1 MWQVAY
7 AELLFLDTLW
17 PDFSRQDFDASDPR
31 LLPSRTALWR
41 RIGVK
46 NMGVSSL
53 ISTRM
58 ASAVVLGL
66 PVLLAAYFGS
76 PLFELMIALAA
87 AVLAWEWFG
96 LCGDGL
102 SRVIGYTQGAVLLI
116 ASGGRG
122 RFRIWPAIV
131 ALVLGTSAVLLV
143 SRGEPWVSA
152 GTIYLGLP
160 CVALIWLRNDTSAG
174 RNLVCWLIIVV
185 WAADT
190 GAYIGRSIGGPR
202 LAPGISPNK
211 TWAGLAGES
220 GSRRRPALALLE
232 RVAKRR

>member
-1 MWQVAY
+1 MFSVY
-7 AELLFLDTLW
+7 RFYSLPT
-17 PDFSRQDFDASDPR
+17 PD
-31 LLPSRTALWR
+31 R
-41 RIGVK
+41 R
-46 NMGVSSL
+46 
-53 ISTRM
+53 
-58 ASAVVLGL
+58 
-66 PVLLAAYFGS
+66 Y
-76 PLFELMIALAA
+76 FELMIALAA

-116 ASGGRG
+116 AVAVAAGFG
-122 RFRIWPAIV
+122 IWPAIV

-190 GAYIGRSIGGPR
+190 GAYIAGRSIGGPR
-202 LAPGISPNK
+202 LAPSISPNK

-232 RVAKRR
+232 RVAKHAGDLASGRWRCLGIDGADW